1 MRPRGEGQGL
11 TNFPKDCES
20 DIHAGECMWSRGACH
35 SKCAAVDDGRTLTS
49 VPADGG
55 TAVSTAAARALCESF
70 DACFF
75 RHGICNSKN
84 PVPYSALGDDDLGL
98 GRDAVQDCDP
108 NVSAGYGVGRSGQIR
123 VVAA

>member
-1 MRPRGEGQGL
+1 
-11 TNFPKDCES
+11 
-20 DIHAGECMWSRGACH
+20 MWSRGACH

-84 PVPYSALGDDDLGL
+84 PAPYSALDTSDLGL
-98 GRDAVQDCDP
+98 TRDTAIQGCDP

>member
-1 MRPRGEGQGL
+1 
-11 TNFPKDCES
+11 
-20 DIHAGECMWSRGACH
+20 MWSRGACH
-35 SKCAAVDDGRTLTS
+35 SKCTAIDDGRTLTS

-84 PVPYSALGDDDLGL
+84 PAPYSALDTSNPFVQDTSDLGL
-98 GRDAVQDCDP
+98 TRDTAIQGCDP